1 MGKNLKLLTQL
12 NTIDIT
18 VKETNKYGYG
28 TTYSGIDNV
37 VSSDSNERW

>member
-1 MGKNLKLLTQL
+1 MSTKLSFKL

-18 VKETNKYGYG
+18 VKETNQYGYD